1 MTPLAARRSMTPSGG
16 DSQLIPTGLPARART
31 RSNMSANA
39 GASAPKPEAKHRY
52 WSAPGASAMISS
64 ARGRCSRF
72 FGSVIEP
79 GVRSTG
85 FIDEASGVRIGASR
99 SRVRASS
106 GGTTS
111 PSRAHWSVAITPLP
125 PPKLLITTRWPAGS
139 RPAGA
144 RRAAGRPPAAPRER
158 TREWPRTPGR
168 SRRTSDRCRRAGR
181 CERAPRGR
189 SPRWRRP
196 SARRPASVGAAL
208 RPARRRGPEGPTWPR
223 LDGDHAGAVVVQQR
237 AHEIG
242 DAQRGLVAAADREP
256 EAEAEPLG
264 ARVGVHRDAA
274 ALADHRDAPGRE
286 PVELRHQ
293 GAERRGQSDRRVDDA
308 DAVRAAELDRAAA
321 AQLGEP
327 LLAHAA
333 GLVALGEPAG
343 PHDGRRHRGLDA
355 LLDDAE
361 DGLGGPSA
369 PSSLS
374 AISWSSWR
382 AYAT

>member
-1 MTPLAARRSMTPSGG
+1 MTPSGG

-139 RPAGA
+139 RPGGSEASCRETSSSSSGENT
-144 RRAAGRPPAAPRER
+144 RMAANSRKIASYV
-158 TREWPRTPGR
+158 R
-168 SRRTSDRCRRAGR
+168 SL
-181 CERAPRGR
+181 
-189 SPRWRRP
+189 
-196 SARRPASVGAAL
+196 PAS
-208 RPARRRGPEGPTWPR
+208 RP
-223 LDGDHAGAVVVQQR
+223 V
-237 AHEIG
+237 
-242 DAQRGLVAAADREP
+242 
-256 EAEAEPLG
+256 
-264 ARVGVHRDAA
+264 
-274 ALADHRDAPGRE
+274 
-286 PVELRHQ
+286 
-293 GAERRGQSDRRVDDA
+293 
-308 DAVRAAELDRAAA
+308 
-321 AQLGEP
+321 
-327 LLAHAA
+327 
-333 GLVALGEPAG
+333 
-343 PHDGRRHRGLDA
+343 
-355 LLDDAE
+355 
-361 DGLGGPSA
+361 
-369 PSSLS
+369 
-374 AISWSSWR
+374 
-382 AYAT
+382 